1 MTYVMTRVSI
11 PDSISFDLRTQSPK
25 LRPTGVAIIEFSQE
39 EPVGRA
45 VALPPPFN
53 EILGQQVQAK
63 RADAQV
69 PKKDPGPKR
78 TLTRQQFTQQVR
90 AVLKGEW
97 KKRKGER
104 GFVWCWV
111 WAGVSEN
118 WYPKDG
124 GKDGFMLVAMFH
136 IGRTNIENN
145 SFFKACFPSMESWS
159 DLY

>member
-104 GFVWCWV
+104 GFV
-111 WAGVSEN
+111 
-118 WYPKDG
+118 
-124 GKDGFMLVAMFH
+124 
-136 IGRTNIENN
+136 
-145 SFFKACFPSMESWS
+145 
-159 DLY
+159 

>member
-11 PDSISFDLRTQSPK
+11 PHSISFDLRTQSPK

-97 KKRKGER
+97 KKRKRER
-104 GFVWCWV
+104 GFV
-111 WAGVSEN
+111 
-118 WYPKDG
+118 
-124 GKDGFMLVAMFH
+124 
-136 IGRTNIENN
+136 
-145 SFFKACFPSMESWS
+145 
-159 DLY
+159 